1 MQLAGNLRQYAL
13 TDVLRV
19 IESGQRTGMLLLS
32 RGKLRA
38 AIYFSGGQWLLAERL
53 GSGLVLAQQLE
64 RVGLVSREQFEAA
77 LGVPF
82 VQAGS
87 LTDVQVVRAL
97 IGAGLLTQE
106 QLRTFAV
113 DDAVALLTVVLGWPD
128 GEFVFEEGIGLQQGR
143 VALPLPVAPLVTQA
157 MRFARVSAPTPAP
170 REVVPLAPE
179 SVIAFAEVD
188 PESRTS
194 IQLTRDQWKL
204 LTAVDGQLPL
214 WAIVQRLQA
223 PEAMVLRL
231 AAELVASGVAVVVGR
246 VAQPSSIHS

>member
-32 RGKLRA
+32 KGKLRA

-64 RVGLVSREQFEAA
+64 RVGLLTREQFEGA

-113 DDAVALLTVVLGWPD
+113 DDAVALLTVVLGWQD

-157 MRFARVSAPTPAP
+157 MRFARVSPPTP

-179 SVIAFAEVD
+179 SVITFAEVD
-188 PESRTS
+188 PESRAS

-246 VAQPSSIHS
+246 AAQPSAAHS

>member
-19 IESGQRTGMLLLS
+19 IESGQRTGMLMLN

-53 GSGLVLAQQLE
+53 GSGMVLAQQLV
-64 RVGLVSREQFEAA
+64 RVGLITPEQFESV

-82 VQAGS
+82 VQAGA
-87 LTDVQVVRAL
+87 LADVQVVRAL
-97 IGAGLLTQE
+97 IGAGLLTQD

-113 DDAVALLTVVLGWPD
+113 DDAVALLTVVLPWPD
-128 GEFVFEEGIGLQQGR
+128 GDFSFEDGIGLQQGR
-143 VALPLPVAPLVTQA
+143 VALPLPVAPLVSQA
-157 MRFARVSAPTPAP
+157 MRFARVNVPS

-188 PESRTS
+188 PEGGAS

-246 VAQPSSIHS
+246 AVQPSSVHS

>member
-19 IESGQRTGMLLLS
+19 IESGQRTGMLMLS

-53 GSGLVLAQQLE
+53 GSGMVLAQQLV
-64 RVGLVSREQFEAA
+64 RVGLITPEQFESA

-82 VQAGS
+82 VQAGA
-87 LTDVQVVRAL
+87 LADVQVVRAL

-113 DDAVALLTVVLGWPD
+113 DDAVALLTVVLPWPD
-128 GEFVFEEGIGLQQGR
+128 GEFAFEEGIGLQQGR
-143 VALPLPVAPLVTQA
+143 VALPLPVAPLVAQA
-157 MRFARVSAPTPAP
+157 MRFARANAPQS

-188 PESRTS
+188 PEGGAS

-246 VAQPSSIHS
+246 VAQPSAAHS

>member
-1 MQLAGNLRQYAL
+1 MAALAGNLRQVAL

-19 IESGQRTGMLLLS
+19 IESGQRTGMLLLN

-53 GSGLVLAQQLE
+53 GSGMVLAQQLV
-64 RVGLVSREQFEAA
+64 RVGLISPDQFESA

-82 VQAGS
+82 VQAGA

-113 DDAVALLTVVLGWPD
+113 DDAVALLTVVLAWPD
-128 GEFVFEEGIGLQQGR
+128 GEFTFEDGIGLQQGR

-157 MRFARVSAPTPAP
+157 MRLARVNIPS

-179 SVIAFAEVD
+179 SVITFAEVD
-188 PESRTS
+188 PEGSAA
-194 IQLTRDQWKL
+194 IQLTRDQWKV

-223 PEAMVLRL
+223 PEATILRL

-246 VAQPSSIHS
+246 VAPPSTMHS

>member
-32 RGKLRA
+32 KGKLRA

-64 RVGLVSREQFEAA
+64 RVGLVSRDQFEAA

-157 MRFARVSAPTPAP
+157 MRFARVNAPAP

-223 PEAMVLRL
+223 PEATVLRL

-246 VAQPSSIHS
+246 AAQPS

>member
-32 RGKLRA
+32 KGKLRA

-53 GSGLVLAQQLE
+53 GSGMVLAQQLV
-64 RVGLVSREQFEAA
+64 RVGLISPEQFEAV

-82 VQAGS
+82 VQAGA
-87 LTDVQVVRAL
+87 LADVQVVRAL

-113 DDAVALLTVVLGWPD
+113 DDAVALLTVVLAWPD
-128 GEFVFEEGIGLQQGR
+128 GDFVFEDGIGLQQGR
-143 VALPLPVAPLVTQA
+143 VALPLPVAPLVAQA
-157 MRFARVSAPTPAP
+157 MRFARANVPS

-188 PESRTS
+188 PESGTS

-231 AAELVASGVAVVVGR
+231 AADLVASGIAIVVGR
-246 VAQPSSIHS
+246 ATQPSSLHS